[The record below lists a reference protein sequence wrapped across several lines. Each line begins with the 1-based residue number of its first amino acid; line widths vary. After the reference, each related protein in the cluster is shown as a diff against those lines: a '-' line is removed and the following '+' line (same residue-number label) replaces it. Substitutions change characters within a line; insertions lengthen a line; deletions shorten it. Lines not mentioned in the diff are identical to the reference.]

1 MKQKIK
7 KLNEK
12 VDKDSIKITKIRKE
26 CEESTN
32 LIPQLE
38 EDIPKLQKLFLD
50 EEKVLEKIKENSKVD
65 TKMFRD
71 ELAKVRAELEP

>member
-7 KLNEK
+7 KLDEK
-12 VDKDSIKITKIRKE
+12 VDKDSIKITEIRKG

-38 EDIPKLQKLFLD
+38 EDIPKLQKLFL
-50 EEKVLEKIKENSKVD
+50 KENSK
-65 TKMFRD
+65 
-71 ELAKVRAELEP
+71 